1 MTTTAMMNK
10 VQASL
15 DLMRITKQH
24 GTLLLMMPTLWALF
38 VAAEGAPPA
47 GILLIFI
54 MGSFLMRSAGC
65 VINDIA
71 DRNFD
76 EHIERTRNR
85 PLPSG
90 RISVAGASV
99 LFFLLIVTAVILV
112 WQLNPLTRLLSFG
125 GLALAVIY
133 PFSKRVTSLPQVVMG
148 IAFGWGS
155 IMAWAAIRN
164 TIELPV
170 VMIFLANLC
179 WATAYDTIYAL
190 MDREED
196 RKIGVKSTAILFGEN
211 SWLAVGVLFGL
222 SSLFLI
228 TLGLMES
235 LGPVYYL
242 SILLVTGWFI
252 FQALRIRRPL
262 GRPAVFSLFKSNIG
276 VGLLVLLGLILNYH
290 L

>member
-24 GTLLLMMPTLWALF
+24 GTLLLMMPTLWSLF

-47 GILLIFI
+47 RILLIFI
-54 MGSFLMRSAGC
+54 IGSFLMRSAGC

-85 PLPSG
+85 PLPSS
-90 RISVAGASV
+90 RISVAGASGLFV
-99 LFFLLIVTAVILV
+99 LLTVTAVILV

-252 FQALRIRRPL
+252 FQVLRIRRPL
-262 GRPAVFSLFKSNIG
+262 GRPAAFSLFKSNVG